1 MASFRNTRE
10 ALVLAYDQNLIDTD
24 EFCLLYD
31 INTSRNLDY
40 PYWNYNAFELD
51 NLSDAECKAEFR
63 FLRSDVYRLAEVLG
77 IPDEI
82 TTYNRS
88 KFNGL
93 EAFCVFLKRFAYP
106 SRYGDLVKTFGRPV
120 PELCMMSTKI
130 LDIVHDDH
138 SHLLHDFNQAWL
150 AQNKLEEFAAAIYD
164 KGAALDNCWGFIDGT
179 LRPCC
184 RPGQYQRYLYNGH
197 KRVHGIKFQSVI
209 APNGL
214 IADLFGPVEGRRHD
228 SGMLAISNLLPR
240 LQAHSHR
247 VNGGPLCIYGDPAYP
262 LRVHLQAPFR
272 GNNITPLQHDF
283 NTRMSQVRVTV
294 EWMFGQIATY
304 FAFLDFNTGGDT
316 GGARGAMA
324 PPLFVEQKF

>member
-1 MASFRNTRE
+1 
-10 ALVLAYDQNLIDTD
+10 
-24 EFCLLYD
+24 
-31 INTSRNLDY
+31 
-40 PYWNYNAFELD
+40 
-51 NLSDAECKAEFR
+51 
-63 FLRSDVYRLAEVLG
+63 
-77 IPDEI
+77 
-82 TTYNRS
+82 
-88 KFNGL
+88 
-93 EAFCVFLKRFAYP
+93 
-106 SRYGDLVKTFGRPV
+106 
-120 PELCMMSTKI
+120 MMT
-130 LDIVHDDH
+130 IVI
-138 SHLLHDFNQAWL
+138 LLHDFNQAWL

-247 VNGGPLCIYGDPAYP
+247 VNGGPLCIYGDPTYP

-283 NTRMSQVRVTV
+283 
-294 EWMFGQIATY
+294 
-304 FAFLDFNTGGDT
+304 
-316 GGARGAMA
+316 
-324 PPLFVEQKF
+324 